1 MNNLKHLLFKIL
13 FAFTLLTGISKQSF
27 SQAATHLNFDGAN
40 DAISL
45 SSTGFP
51 LGNSARTIEA
61 WIRTTQNNG
70 GGAIMTYGNLSA
82 NNRFALYQTGGSLA
96 FVAEGNDY
104 NTGIAINNGAWH
116 HVAATFDGTNLK
128 VYLDGVQIGTNQA
141 KTFNTTGTPFSIGYR
156 GVANSEN
163 FQGDIDEVRVW
174 NFALSASEILRTKNC
189 ELLGSET
196 GLLAYYKF
204 NQGTGGGNNAGVTT
218 LTNSGSGGATNNG
231 TLTNFAL
238 TGAISN
244 WQAGSPVTTGSTI
257 PAAPTASAQSFCSGN
272 SPTVANLV
280 PAPLANRQWY
290 NVATGGTA
298 LATTTALA
306 TATYYVDTTNAAGC
320 KSARTTVSVT
330 VNTTPAAPI
339 ATAQSFCGSTTV
351 ASLVPAASATIK
363 WYNVA
368 TGGMALASTTAI
380 TATGTY
386 YAAAVNASGCE
397 SIRTSVT
404 ITINTIPA
412 APTVTA
418 QSFCGSTTVAS
429 LVPAPS
435 ATINWYNVATGG
447 TALASTTAI
456 TATGT
461 YYAAEVNASGCESVR
476 TPVAVTINSIP
487 AAPTTTTTIY
497 YVQGATATTLTATGF
512 NLLWYTVAT
521 GGTGSA
527 TAPTPSTATVGT
539 TSYWVSQTV
548 SSCES
553 PRTKIDVIVALPA
566 THLNFDGNNDYVDL
580 GNSLNTELDPI
591 NNFTLEAWVRSET
604 NTGFG
609 VIIGNYSNG
618 GGQAQFFLRRQ
629 NDGYNFAIQVGA
641 GFQQAYA
648 AASVV
653 TNIWQHLACV
663 WNGSDMKIYVNG
675 VLKNTATGVTMSSFP
690 TTANSVVIGNNS
702 INEIFKGGIDEIRI
716 WSNAAS
722 ADDIARRMNC
732 EINGNESGLLRYY
745 KFNQGLDGASNTTV
759 ASLIDATANANNGS
773 LTNFALTGASSNW
786 LSGSPVTTGSI
797 TPGAPEA
804 TAQIFCSAANPT
816 VANLVPAP
824 LSNRQWYNVATGGTP
839 LSTITALATGTY
851 YVDTTN
857 AAGCKSA
864 RTAVSVTVNA
874 NPTAPTA
881 SAQSFCSTTSPTVAN
896 LIPAPL
902 SNRQWYNVAT
912 GGTAL
917 ATTTA
922 LATGTYYVDTT
933 NAVGCAS
940 ASTSVS
946 ITINTV
952 AAPTATAQSFCG
964 STTVASLV
972 PAPSATINWYNVATG
987 GATLASTTAI
997 TATGT
1002 YYAAA
1007 VNASG
1012 CESVRTSVAVT
1023 INTLPV
1029 VNAISNQ
1036 TLCNVTATTAVNFTG
1051 TATSYNW
1058 TNDNT
1063 TIGLAASGTGNIPAF
1078 TATNTGGTAV
1088 TATITATP
1096 INSQTMAYIAN
1107 LGSNSVSVVNTATN
1121 TVIATVAV
1129 GSQPFG
1135 VSVSPD
1141 GSKVYVA
1148 ISDAWSSDVSV
1159 INTGSNTVIA
1169 TVAVG
1174 SVPQGVAVSTD
1185 GSKVYVANGN
1195 SNTVSVINTTTNAVD
1210 ATIFVGTTPWGVSV
1224 SPNGSKVYVANS
1236 NSTNVSV
1243 INTATNTVSATV
1255 TVGSQP
1261 RCVSVSPDGSKVY
1274 VSNYNSNYISV
1285 INTATNTVSATVGVG
1300 FQPYGVSVSPD
1311 GSKVYVANYS
1321 SNSVSVINSATNT
1334 VTATVM
1340 VGTGP
1345 VGVSVSPDGSK
1356 VYVANNNSNNVSVIN
1371 TATNTVIATVAV
1383 GILPVSLGNF
1393 ITNVPGCTGTT
1404 QSFTIT
1410 VNPSTDATIAM
1421 ANTTQTIPVSGITY
1435 FSNGCT
1441 DNLIAKINPT
1451 GASPVSGSTTA
1462 KVWIEST
1469 QPAQFVKRHYE
1480 ITPATNT
1487 ATATAKVTLYFTQ
1500 PEFDAFNAVSAVDLP
1515 TGPADATGKANLL
1528 IEKRSGVS
1536 SDGSGLPSTYTGSI
1550 ITIDPL
1556 DADIVW
1562 NVTASRWEISFD
1574 VTGFSGFFVKTA
1586 ASVLPLRI
1594 INFTG
1599 TKQANANAL
1608 NWLTADEINT
1618 NQFELERSTDGRS
1631 YNTIALIKANG
1642 NGSNNYSYTDN
1653 TATAMCWYR
1662 LKIMDTDGRF
1672 TYSNIVKLNSL
1683 HSNNISVY
1691 PNPVQELF
1699 TIQGIDR
1706 SMLKTTVQLVDATG
1720 KLIKN
1725 IVITATVQQVNI
1737 DNLNKGIYFLRF
1749 NNGSV
1754 IKVIK
1759 E

>member
-368 TGGMALASTTAI
+368 TGGM
-380 TATGTY
+380 
-386 YAAAVNASGCE
+386 
-397 SIRTSVT
+397 
-404 ITINTIPA
+404 
-412 APTVTA
+412 
-418 QSFCGSTTVAS
+418 
-429 LVPAPS
+429 
-435 ATINWYNVATGG
+435 
-447 TALASTTAI
+447 ALASTTAI

-902 SNRQWYNVAT
+902 SNRQ
-912 GGTAL
+912 
-917 ATTTA
+917 
-922 LATGTYYVDTT
+922 
-933 NAVGCAS
+933 
-940 ASTSVS
+940 
-946 ITINTV
+946 
-952 AAPTATAQSFCG
+952 
-964 STTVASLV
+964 
-972 PAPSATINWYNVATG
+972 
-987 GATLASTTAI
+987 
-997 TATGT
+997 
-1002 YYAAA
+1002 
-1007 VNASG
+1007 
-1012 CESVRTSVAVT
+1012 
-1023 INTLPV
+1023 
-1029 VNAISNQ
+1029 
-1036 TLCNVTATTAVNFTG
+1036 
-1051 TATSYNW
+1051 
-1058 TNDNT
+1058 
-1063 TIGLAASGTGNIPAF
+1063 
-1078 TATNTGGTAV
+1078 
-1088 TATITATP
+1088 
-1096 INSQTMAYIAN
+1096 
-1107 LGSNSVSVVNTATN
+1107 
-1121 TVIATVAV
+1121 
-1129 GSQPFG
+1129 
-1135 VSVSPD
+1135 
-1141 GSKVYVA
+1141 
-1148 ISDAWSSDVSV
+1148 
-1159 INTGSNTVIA
+1159 
-1169 TVAVG
+1169 
-1174 SVPQGVAVSTD
+1174 
-1185 GSKVYVANGN
+1185 
-1195 SNTVSVINTTTNAVD
+1195 
-1210 ATIFVGTTPWGVSV
+1210 
-1224 SPNGSKVYVANS
+1224 
-1236 NSTNVSV
+1236 
-1243 INTATNTVSATV
+1243 
-1255 TVGSQP
+1255 
-1261 RCVSVSPDGSKVY
+1261 
-1274 VSNYNSNYISV
+1274 
-1285 INTATNTVSATVGVG
+1285 
-1300 FQPYGVSVSPD
+1300 
-1311 GSKVYVANYS
+1311 
-1321 SNSVSVINSATNT
+1321 
-1334 VTATVM
+1334 
-1340 VGTGP
+1340 
-1345 VGVSVSPDGSK
+1345 
-1356 VYVANNNSNNVSVIN
+1356 
-1371 TATNTVIATVAV
+1371 
-1383 GILPVSLGNF
+1383 
-1393 ITNVPGCTGTT
+1393 
-1404 QSFTIT
+1404 
-1410 VNPSTDATIAM
+1410 
-1421 ANTTQTIPVSGITY
+1421 
-1435 FSNGCT
+1435 
-1441 DNLIAKINPT
+1441 
-1451 GASPVSGSTTA
+1451 
-1462 KVWIEST
+1462 
-1469 QPAQFVKRHYE
+1469 
-1480 ITPATNT
+1480 
-1487 ATATAKVTLYFTQ
+1487 
-1500 PEFDAFNAVSAVDLP
+1500 
-1515 TGPADATGKANLL
+1515 
-1528 IEKRSGVS
+1528 
-1536 SDGSGLPSTYTGSI
+1536 
-1550 ITIDPL
+1550 
-1556 DADIVW
+1556 
-1562 NVTASRWEISFD
+1562 
-1574 VTGFSGFFVKTA
+1574 
-1586 ASVLPLRI
+1586 
-1594 INFTG
+1594 
-1599 TKQANANAL
+1599 
-1608 NWLTADEINT
+1608 
-1618 NQFELERSTDGRS
+1618 
-1631 YNTIALIKANG
+1631 
-1642 NGSNNYSYTDN
+1642 
-1653 TATAMCWYR
+1653 
-1662 LKIMDTDGRF
+1662 
-1672 TYSNIVKLNSL
+1672 
-1683 HSNNISVY
+1683 
-1691 PNPVQELF
+1691 
-1699 TIQGIDR
+1699 
-1706 SMLKTTVQLVDATG
+1706 
-1720 KLIKN
+1720 
-1725 IVITATVQQVNI
+1725 
-1737 DNLNKGIYFLRF
+1737 
-1749 NNGSV
+1749 
-1754 IKVIK
+1754 
-1759 E
+1759 